1 MVYEMG
7 MREFLAKRIIQSLLM
22 IFIVITLNFYLFR
35 IMPGDPV
42 DIMFNPVIGPE
53 AKAIMMREM
62 GLDKPLSTQYIIYLK
77 NLLQGKL
84 GYSFLEHNLVWDAI
98 LERLPSTILLMF
110 SSNIIAILLG
120 IVLGVLAAWKRG
132 TKVDISSIIVSLTLY
147 SMPMFWL
154 GGLMIILFSVRLRMF
169 PIFGMVTPGASYANI
184 WEYLADVGSHLF
196 LPMMSFGIGTFGGL
210 FLIMRNTMIDA
221 FTEDYTLT
229 AKAIG
234 LDNRT
239 IIFKNV
245 MRNAMLP
252 VITIIS
258 LRLGFMVG
266 GAILTET
273 VFSWPGIGL
282 LTYRAVMAHDYQM
295 LQGVFLVI
303 TVLVVLANL
312 MADIIYGYADPRVRY

>member
-7 MREFLAKRIIQSLLM
+7 MREFLAKRIIQSFLM

-42 DIMFNPVIGPE
+42 DIMFNPVIGSE

-62 GLDKPLSTQYIIYLK
+62 GLDKPISTQYIIYIK

-84 GYSFLEHNLVWDAI
+84 GYSFLEHKLVWDAI
-98 LERLPSTILLMF
+98 LERLPSTILLML

-132 TKVDISSIIVSLTLY
+132 TKVDISSIIVALTLY

-210 FLIMRNTMIDA
+210 FLVMRNTMIDA

-229 AKAIG
+229 AKAVG

>member
-1 MVYEMG
+1 
-7 MREFLAKRIIQSLLM
+7 
-22 IFIVITLNFYLFR
+22 
-35 IMPGDPV
+35 
-42 DIMFNPVIGPE
+42 
-53 AKAIMMREM
+53 
-62 GLDKPLSTQYIIYLK
+62 
-77 NLLQGKL
+77 
-84 GYSFLEHNLVWDAI
+84 LVWDAI
-98 LERLPSTILLMF
+98 LERLPSTILLML

>member
-1 MVYEMG
+1 VVYEMG

>member
-1 MVYEMG
+1 MG
-7 MREFLAKRIIQSLLM
+7 MREFLAKRILQSFLM

-35 IMPGDPV
+35 IMPGNPI
-42 DIMFNPVIGPE
+42 DIMFNPAIGPE

-62 GLDKPLSTQYIIYLK
+62 GLDKPISVQYVIYLN
-77 NLLQGKL
+77 NLLHGKL
-84 GYSFLEHNLVWDAI
+84 GYSFLEHKSVMGAI
-98 LERLPSTILLMF
+98 LERLPSTILLML
-110 SSNIIAILLG
+110 SANILAILLG
-120 IVLGVLAAWKRG
+120 IFLGVVAAWKRG
-132 TKVDISSIIVSLTLY
+132 TTVDISSIIVALTLY

-154 GGLMIILFSVRLRMF
+154 GGIMIILFSVRFRMF
-169 PIFGMVTPGASYANI
+169 PIFGIVTPGVSHANF
-184 WEYLADVGSHLF
+184 WEYIADVGSHLF

-234 LDNRT
+234 LGNRT

-245 MRNAMLP
+245 MRNALLP
-252 VITIIS
+252 VITIVS

-273 VFSWPGIGL
+273 VFSWPGVGL
-282 LTYRAVMAHDYQM
+282 LIYRAVMAHDYQM

>member
-1 MVYEMG
+1 MG
-7 MREFLAKRIIQSLLM
+7 MREFLAKRIIQSFLM

-42 DIMFNPVIGPE
+42 DIMFNPVIGSE

-62 GLDKPLSTQYIIYLK
+62 GLDKPISTQYIIYIK

-84 GYSFLEHNLVWDAI
+84 GYSFLEHKLVWDAI
-98 LERLPSTILLMF
+98 LERLPSTILLML

-132 TKVDISSIIVSLTLY
+132 TKVDISSIIVALTLY

-210 FLIMRNTMIDA
+210 FLVMRNTMIDA

-229 AKAIG
+229 AKAVG

>member
-1 MVYEMG
+1 MG
-7 MREFLAKRIIQSLLM
+7 MREFLAKRIIQSFLM

-42 DIMFNPVIGPE
+42 DIMFNPVIGSE

-62 GLDKPLSTQYIIYLK
+62 GLDKPLSTQYIIYIK

-84 GYSFLEHNLVWDAI
+84 GYSFLEHKLVWDAI
-98 LERLPSTILLMF
+98 LERLPSTILLML

-184 WEYLADVGSHLF
+184 WEYLTDVGSHLF